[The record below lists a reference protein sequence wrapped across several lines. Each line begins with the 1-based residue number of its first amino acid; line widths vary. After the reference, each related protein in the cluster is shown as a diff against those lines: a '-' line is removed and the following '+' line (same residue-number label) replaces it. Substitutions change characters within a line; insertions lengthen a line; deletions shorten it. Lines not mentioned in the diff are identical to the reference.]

1 MTTLRKLSLALAISL
16 AAGLLF
22 TNIYTS
28 VVDARNWG
36 SNITASIQTARDYF
50 KTANPGTFYRVFS
63 PANQVAGL
71 LALILCWRAGKR
83 IRIYCAIALVCA
95 VGVDLFT
102 FAYFYPRN
110 DIMFKSPIATN
121 LDAIKAALEQW
132 RSMNWVRT
140 LICAVTLVFDFLAFN
155 LVAGKAEQSK

>member
-1 MTTLRKLSLALAISL
+1 MTTLRILSLALAISL

-28 VVDARNWG
+28 VVDAHNWG
-36 SNITASIQTARDYF
+36 ANIPASIQTARDYF
-50 KTANPGTFYRVFS
+50 KTANPGTFFRIFS

-83 IRIYCAIALVCA
+83 VRLYCAIAFLFA
-95 VGVDLFT
+95 VGTDVIT

-110 DIMFKSPIATN
+110 DILSKSPIAAN
-121 LDAIKAALEQW
+121 LDVIKAALEQW
-132 RSMNWVRT
+132 RSMNWVRS
-140 LICAVTLVFDFLAFN
+140 LICAVALVFDFLAFT
-155 LVAGKAEQSK
+155 LVIQKAGHSK

>member
-1 MTTLRKLSLALAISL
+1 MTLRKLSLALAISL

-36 SNITASIQTARDYF
+36 ANIPSSIQTTRDYF
-50 KTANPGTFYRVFS
+50 KAANPGTFYRIFS

-83 IRIYCAIALVCA
+83 VRIYCAIALVFA
-95 VGVDLFT
+95 VGTDMLT

-121 LDAIKAALEQW
+121 LEAIKTALEQW
-132 RSMNWVRT
+132 RSMNWFRS
-140 LICAVTLVFDFLAFN
+140 LICAVTLVFDFLALN
-155 LVAGKAEQSK
+155 LVAGKAEPSK

>member
-1 MTTLRKLSLALAISL
+1 MTLRKLSLALAIAL

-22 TNIYTS
+22 TNIYNS
-28 VVDARNWG
+28 MVDARNWG
-36 SNITASIQTARDYF
+36 ANIPASIQTARDYF
-50 KTANPGTFYRVFS
+50 KTANPGTFYRIFS

-83 IRIYCAIALVCA
+83 VRIYCAIALVCA
-95 VGVDLFT
+95 VGADVLT

-110 DIMFKSPIATN
+110 DIMFKSSLVTD

-132 RSMNWVRT
+132 SSMNWFRS
-140 LICAVTLVFDFLAFN
+140 LIIAITLVCDFLAFT
-155 LVAGKAEQSK
+155 LVIQKAGNSK

>member
-28 VVDARNWG
+28 VVDAHNWG
-36 SNITASIQTARDYF
+36 ANIPASIQTARDYF
-50 KTANPGTFYRVFS
+50 KTANPGTFFRMIA
-63 PANQVAGL
+63 PATQVAGL

-83 IRIYCAIALVCA
+83 ARLYCAIAFLFA
-95 VGVDLFT
+95 VGTDVLT

-110 DIMFKSPIATN
+110 DIMFKSSLVN
-121 LDAIKAALEQW
+121 NVDAIKAALEQW
-132 RSMNWVRT
+132 RSMNWVRS
-140 LICAVTLVFDFLAFN
+140 LVCACALVFDFLAFN
-155 LVAGKAEQSK
+155 LVMSKTEHSK

>member
-36 SNITASIQTARDYF
+36 ANIPASIQTARDYF
-50 KTANPGTFYRVFS
+50 KTTNPGTFYRIFS

-71 LALILCWRAGKR
+71 LALILCWRAGKKAR
-83 IRIYCAIALVCA
+83 LYCAIAFLFA
-95 VGVDLFT
+95 VGTDMLT

-110 DIMFKSPIATN
+110 DIMFKSSLVTN
-121 LDAIKAALEQW
+121 LDAIKAAWGQW
-132 RSMNWVRT
+132 SFMNWLRS
-140 LICAVTLVFDFLAFN
+140 LICAVTLVFDFLALN
-155 LVAGKAEQSK
+155 LVAGKAEHSK